1 LTGLTCALSYAGL
14 SLDTARWNLVPV
26 IILCLMGALG
36 AAVRAPDVG
45 PDVGLS
51 FTSIIVVSAVALG
64 GPAGAA
70 VVGFVAYLL
79 DFRRQPLQARLF
91 NSTMIGAT
99 GAVSGMV
106 YLLTGGVDA
115 LAKVSGPT
123 DLLLHMGL
131 PLMVADVALA
141 ITNAFILG
149 GVVRIT
155 EGVPVRV
162 SASRMLSV
170 SGVAYIGYGIIGFL
184 LVVLWGSGNV
194 GPFSAVLVLAP
205 LFVTRWVYMQY
216 GDEQRAHK
224 RTIASLIA
232 AAEVNDVYT
241 GGHSQRVASLC
252 ALMARARSMGHQR
265 SDALRFA
272 AVLHDV
278 GMIGVPATAMRHE
291 GPLTLADLR
300 EIQRHPILGVEM
312 VSEIDF
318 LQESF
323 GGIRHHHERFDG
335 RGYPEGLAGEQIP
348 EFARIIAVADAFDSM
363 TTARTYRPAMSVE
376 EALAELR
383 ARAGTQLDPE
393 IVSALEQAL
402 GSHSWEPTPIDDAA
416 LARAGSAHDHDD
428 PAISDLMAGHR
439 EQLQV
444 STSLLT
450 GRRVVE
456 PGSES
461 AGSVDGHRAPA

>member
-1 LTGLTCALSYAGL
+1 MGQLGSARPHVLPLVVLAAIGLIGASLREREIDGAIGL
-14 SLDTARWNLVPV
+14 SIGSIV
-26 IILCLMGALG
+26 IVAAIGMVGPLG
-36 AAVRAPDVG
+36 AAVVAGASHLFEATRLKPSVRA
-45 PDVGLS
+45 
-51 FTSIIVVSAVALG
+51 FNTAMAA
-64 GPAGAA
+64 AGAA
-70 VVGFVAYLL
+70 IGGTAYVLL
-79 DFRRQPLQARLF
+79 GGQVFPQDY
-91 NSTMIGAT
+91 GAAT
-99 GAVSGMV
+99 
-106 YLLTGGVDA
+106 
-115 LAKVSGPT
+115 
-123 DLLLHMGL
+123 LLLRVGL
-131 PLMVADVALA
+131 PLVVADVVLA
-141 ITNAFILG
+141 VANAAILG
-149 GVVRIT
+149 GVVKIT

-162 SASRMLSV
+162 SASRMLST
-170 SGVAYIGYGIIGFL
+170 SGTAYIGYGIIGFL
-184 LVVLWGSGNV
+184 LVVLWGPADV
-194 GPFSAVLVLAP
+194 GVFSAVLVLAP
-205 LFVTRWVYMQY
+205 LLVTRWVFAQF

-241 GGHSQRVASLC
+241 KGHSERVATLC
-252 ALMARARSMGHQR
+252 DLMARASRMGHQR

-291 GPLTLADLR
+291 GPLTLEDLR

-335 RGYPEGLAGEQIP
+335 RGYPDGLAGEQIP

-363 TTARTYRPAMSVE
+363 TTARTYRAALSVE

-383 ARAGTQLDPE
+383 ARAGTHLDPQ

-428 PAISDLMAGHR
+428 PDISDLMAEHR
-439 EQLQV
+439 DDLSGTRDPRAENAGDAAG
-444 STSLLT
+444 T
-450 GRRVVE
+450 E
-456 PGSES
+456 A
-461 AGSVDGHRAPA
+461 AGSMDGHWASA